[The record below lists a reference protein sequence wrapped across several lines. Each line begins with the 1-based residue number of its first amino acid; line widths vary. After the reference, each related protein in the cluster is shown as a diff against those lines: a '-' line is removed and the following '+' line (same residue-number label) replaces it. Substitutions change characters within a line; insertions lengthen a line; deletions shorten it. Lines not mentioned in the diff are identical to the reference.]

1 MHDFVLWE
9 SIRFEIPK
17 CTRFVLFSHQIPPPC
32 RDFPFVRECTRCK
45 ILYFER
51 VQDLRY
57 PNVRELYCFV
67 NQNPISH
74 LYENVRDARFFYFER
89 VQDLKYPNVRDLY
102 CSNEWNHGEKIVR
115 VWTRIRELIE
125 SDRGI
130 EKCSSVN
137 EDWISPRYEN
147 VYRILRLLVPPPPP
161 PSLSRNFLIWLWT
174 KILCTFLSLK

>member
-1 MHDFVLWE
+1 M
-9 SIRFEIPK
+9 
-17 CTRFVLFSHQIPPPC
+17 
-32 RDFPFVRECTRCK
+32 

-51 VQDLRY
+51 VLDLRY
-57 PNVRELYCFV
+57 PNVQDLYCFLTKFHLLV
-67 NQNPISH
+67 EISH
-74 LYENVRDARFFYFER
+74 LYESVRDARFCTLREYRIWDTQMYKICTVFSSNSTSLSRFPICTRMYEMQDFFYFER

-147 VYRILRLLVPPPPP
+147 VYRILRLLSPPPLLIFWTLAFY
-161 PSLSRNFLIWLWT
+161 SLS
-174 KILCTFLSLK
+174 

>member
-1 MHDFVLWE
+1 MYKICTVLTSKSPPNSTSLSRFPICTRAYEMQDFVLWE
-9 SIRFEIPK
+9 SIGFEIPK

-45 ILYFER
+45 I
-51 VQDLRY
+51 
-57 PNVRELYCFV
+57 
-67 NQNPISH
+67 
-74 LYENVRDARFFYFER
+74 FYLER

-147 VYRILRLLVPPPPP
+147 VYRILRLLSPPPPHIRNNRLTRER
-161 PSLSRNFLIWLWT
+161 LSSRREWQVDMLRRMLM
-174 KILCTFLSLK
+174 

>member
-1 MHDFVLWE
+1 MYENCTVLTY
-9 SIRFEIPK
+9 K
-17 CTRFVLFSHQIPPPC
+17 IPPPPPFW
-32 RDFPFVRECTRCK
+32 DFPFVRECTRCK

-147 VYRILRLLVPPPPP
+147 VYRILRLLSPPPPHIRNNRLTRER
-161 PSLSRNFLIWLWT
+161 LSSRREWQVDMLRRMLM
-174 KILCTFLSLK
+174 